1 MRSSKRALKGDDRM
15 TEHLANRCRLFSG
28 QAHRDLA
35 CEIAAYLGIPLSPS
49 ETRRFSNDNLFV
61 QLQDSVRERDVYI
74 VQPLSPPANEHL
86 LELLLMC
93 DAARGASARR
103 ITAVIPYFSYA
114 RSDKKDEPRIS
125 IAARLIADLLVTAGA
140 NHVITMTLHSPQV
153 HGFFSVPMDHL
164 SDQPI
169 FIEYLRQKDLSRA
182 VLVAPDMGRAK
193 QTSKLAR
200 QLGVPMAAVSKQRID
215 DAHVQVDSL
224 IGEVHGMDAII
235 YDDEIAT
242 AGTMVGTAQLLY
254 ERGARSITLVC
265 AHGLFTGPAIQR
277 LQNLDLKEIIT
288 TNTVPI
294 PEEKRLPNMTILSV
308 APAFGETIRR
318 NVEGGSVQPLFA
330 Y

>member
-1 MRSSKRALKGDDRM
+1 M

-28 QAHRDLA
+28 QAHRELA

-61 QLQDSVRERDVYI
+61 QLRDSVREKDVYI

-169 FIEYLRQKDLSRA
+169 FTEYLRQKDLSRA

-200 QLGVPMAAVSKQRID
+200 QLGIPMAAVSKQRID

-242 AGTMVGTAQLLY
+242 AGTMVSTAQLLY

-318 NVEGGSVQPLFA
+318 NVEGGSVQPFFS

>member
-1 MRSSKRALKGDDRM
+1 MS
-15 TEHLANRCRLFSG
+15 EHLANRCRLFSG
-28 QAHRDLA
+28 QAHRALA
-35 CEIAAYLGIPLSPS
+35 CELSAYLGIPLSPS

-61 QLQDSVRERDVYI
+61 QLQDSVREKDVYI

-125 IAARLIADLLVTAGA
+125 IAARLIADLLVTAGV
-140 NHVITMTLHSPQV
+140 NHVIAMTLHSPQV

-169 FIEYLRQKDLSRA
+169 FIEYLRQKDLSSA

-200 QLGVPMAAVSKQRID
+200 QLGIPMAAVSKQRID
-215 DAHVQVDSL
+215 DARVHVDSM
-224 IGEVHGMDAII
+224 IGEVRGMDAII
-235 YDDEIAT
+235 YDDEVAT
-242 AGTMVGTAQLLY
+242 AGTMEGTAQLLY
-254 ERGARSITLVC
+254 ARGARSITLVC

-318 NVEGGSVQPLFA
+318 NVEGGSVQPLFS